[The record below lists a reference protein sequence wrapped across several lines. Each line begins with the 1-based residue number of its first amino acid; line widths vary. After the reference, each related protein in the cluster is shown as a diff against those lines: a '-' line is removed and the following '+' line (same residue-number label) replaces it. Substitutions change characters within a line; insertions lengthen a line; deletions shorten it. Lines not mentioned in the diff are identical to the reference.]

1 MGFRF
6 TPTEI
11 AEVVLIEVDTYPDD
25 RGFFRE
31 TYKESAYA
39 ESGFPWTFVQANFSK
54 SRKDVIRGLHFQY
67 EPAGIGKL
75 ISVTRGRIMDVAAD
89 IRPDSPTY
97 KRWVGAELSGESGS
111 MLYVPPGFAHGFC
124 ALEDDCFVNYMMTG
138 EYSPAH
144 DAGVR
149 WNDPEIGV
157 EWPIDDPILSL
168 KDANQVFL
176 NEIEDRLRTGT
187 DERAE
192 EAKL

>member
-11 AEVVLIEVDTYPDD
+11 PDVVLVEVDTYPDD

-39 ESGFPWTFVQANFSK
+39 EAGFPWTFVQANFSR

-75 ISVTRGRIMDVAAD
+75 VSVTRGRILDVAAD

-97 KRWVGAELSGESGS
+97 RRWVGAELSGENGS

-124 ALEDDCFVNYMMTG
+124 ALENDCFVNYMMTG

-157 EWPIDDPILSL
+157 EWPIDDPILSP

-176 NEIEDRLRTGT
+176 NEIEDRLRAS
-187 DERAE
+187 DETAE

>member
-1 MGFRF
+1 MAFSF

-11 AEVVLIEVDTYPDD
+11 PDVVLIEVDTYPDD

-39 ESGFPWTFVQANFSK
+39 QSGFPWTFVQANFSK
-54 SRKDVIRGLHFQY
+54 SRKGVIRGLHFQY

-75 ISVTRGRIMDVAAD
+75 ISVTHGRILDVAAD
-89 IRPDSPTY
+89 IRPGSPTY
-97 KRWVGAELSGESGS
+97 KRWVSAELSGENGS
-111 MLYVPPGFAHGFC
+111 MLFVPPGFAHGFC

-149 WNDPEIGV
+149 WSDPDIGV
-157 EWPIDDPILSL
+157 RWPIDDPILSP

-176 NEIEDRLRTGT
+176 SEIEQRLRADYET
-187 DERAE
+187 AE
-192 EAKL
+192 EANV